1 MSKEKRVLKGLPLS
15 SEARAAAENLL
26 ASKEGSAALGDA
38 LNVAIL
44 TAAAKVKAAAPAA
57 PAQTASKDAGKVK
70 KDKKKDKKEK
80 KAAKKDGKKDKGKKE
95 KKSKD
100 KKAKDKTVKDSLQAK
115 PATDLKLPKPD
126 GAKPAPAAPVA
137 NPPA

>member
-38 LNVAIL
+38 LNAAIL

-57 PAQTASKDAGKVK
+57 PAQAASKVK
-70 KDKKKDKKEK
+70 KDKKKDKKDK
-80 KAAKKDGKKDKGKKE
+80 KAAKKDGKKDKDKKE

-100 KKAKDKTVKDSLQAK
+100 KKSKDKRTKDSLQAK
-115 PATDLKLPKPD
+115 SGADLKLPKPD
-126 GAKPAPAAPVA
+126 GAKPAPAAPVT

>member
-38 LNVAIL
+38 LNAAIL

-57 PAQTASKDAGKVK
+57 PAQAASKVK
-70 KDKKKDKKEK
+70 KDKKKDKKDK
-80 KAAKKDGKKDKGKKE
+80 KAAKKDGKKDKDKKE

-100 KKAKDKTVKDSLQAK
+100 KKAKDKRTKDSLQAK
-115 PATDLKLPKPD
+115 SGADLKLPKPD
-126 GAKPAPAAPVA
+126 GAKPAPAAPVT